1 MVTGPYDRGNSSVEE
16 TFFPGD
22 AMPCLQKLI
31 FTDGF
36 QGCDSSEGGL
46 PSGCP
51 QNSGRRTSFIV
62 KVREGFL
69 EEVVWDERGCFE
81 I

>member
-1 MVTGPYDRGNSSVEE
+1 MIEAIPQLKKPSSQVKRVS
-16 TFFPGD
+16 
-22 AMPCLQKLI
+22 MPCLQKLI

>member
-1 MVTGPYDRGNSSVEE
+1 MIEAIPQLKKPSSQV
-16 TFFPGD
+16 
-22 AMPCLQKLI
+22 MLCRVYKSLI

-62 KVREGFL
+62 KVREGLL